1 MSSWLRSLAPWST
14 ALLRLV
20 LGAAM
25 IYHGWAKV
33 APPHGLHG
41 DVLSG
46 VRHFS
51 GYVASLGLPGW
62 LGYVSAGTEVFG
74 GVLLVLGL
82 LTRFAAFMVA
92 GNMLVALFAVN
103 LHHGYEGSEYTLAL
117 IAMAVMLVTTG
128 GGAAS
133 VDQRVGLS

>member
-1 MSSWLRSLAPWST
+1 MSSWLRSLSPWAAT
-14 ALLRLV
+14 LLRLV
-20 LGAAM
+20 LGVSM

-33 APPHGLHG
+33 APAHGLHG
-41 DVLSG
+41 DLFSG
-46 VRHFS
+46 MRHFN
-51 GYVASLGLPGW
+51 GYVVSLGLPGW
-62 LGYVSAGTEVFG
+62 LGYVSAATEFFG
-74 GVLLVLGL
+74 GMLLVLGL
-82 LTRFAAFMVA
+82 LTRFAALMVA

-117 IAMAVMLVTTG
+117 VAMAVMLITTG

>member
-1 MSSWLRSLAPWST
+1 M
-14 ALLRLV
+14 LRLV

-25 IYHGWAKV
+25 VYHGWAKV
-33 APPHGLHG
+33 APAHGLHG
-41 DVLSG
+41 DLFSG

-62 LGYVSAGTEVFG
+62 LGYLSAATEFFG
-74 GVLLVLGL
+74 GMLLVLGL

-92 GNMLVALFAVN
+92 GNMLVALFAVD
-103 LHHGYEGSEYTLAL
+103 LHHGYAGSEYVLAL
-117 IAMAVMLVTTG
+117 VAIAVMLMTTG